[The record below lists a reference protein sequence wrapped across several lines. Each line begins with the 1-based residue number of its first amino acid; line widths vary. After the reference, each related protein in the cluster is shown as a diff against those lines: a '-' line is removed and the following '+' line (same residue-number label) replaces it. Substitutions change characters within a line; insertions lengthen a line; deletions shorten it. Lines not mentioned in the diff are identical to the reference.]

1 MVKKLYPGGKPKAF
15 NITYDDGVMQDLRF
29 VELMNRYGLKGTFN
43 LNSELMRTRF
53 AWTHPN
59 GMEVKRLDVDT
70 AQWLYRGHEI
80 ASHTRTHPYMHDLS
94 EAEVLAQLDR
104 DKRDLEEM
112 LGVEVAG
119 FAVPFDYYS
128 PLIADCAKRC
138 GFEYARMSEFSR
150 SYAPCRDYWFWKTGF
165 YHIEPGLES
174 FVDGFFET
182 EEELAVCQIVGH
194 SYDLDA
200 ENLWGTMEALLKRV
214 SAATD
219 VWPCTNLE
227 LVRYLKAM
235 ELAEV
240 QGNIVRNCSDL
251 ELWFEVDGEL
261 VCVRPHSGKGK

>member
-1 MVKKLYPGGKPKAF
+1 MIRKLYPGGKRKAF

-43 LNSELMRTRF
+43 LNSELMRSRF

-59 GMEVKRLDVDT
+59 GMEVRRLDVDT
-70 AQWLYRGHEI
+70 ARWLYRGHEI
-80 ASHTRTHPYMHDLS
+80 ASHTRTHPYMHGLT
-94 EAEVLAQLDR
+94 EGEVMEQLGR
-104 DKRDLEEM
+104 DKQDLEEM

-128 PLIADCAKRC
+128 PMIADCARRC

-165 YHIEPGLES
+165 YHIEPGLEA
-174 FVDGFFET
+174 FAEGFFET

-200 ENLWGTMEALLKRV
+200 EGLWESVETILKQV
-214 SAATD
+214 SAAKD
-219 VWPCTNLE
+219 VWSCTNLE

-235 ELAEV
+235 EMAEIRGDV
-240 QGNIVRNCSDL
+240 IRNYSHTP
-251 ELWFEVDGEL
+251 LWFEIDGET
-261 VCVRPHSGKGK
+261 VCVPPIR

>member
-1 MVKKLYPGGKPKAF
+1 MIRKLYPGGKGKAF

-43 LNSELMRTRF
+43 LNSELMRSRF

-59 GMEVKRLDVDT
+59 GMEVKRLDMDT
-70 AQWLYRGHEI
+70 ALWLYRGHEI

-94 EAEVLAQLDR
+94 EAEVLDQLGR

-128 PLIADCAKRC
+128 PMIADCAKNS

-150 SYAPCRDYWFWKTGF
+150 SYTPCRDYWFWKTGF
-165 YHIEPGLES
+165 YHIEPGLEA
-174 FVDGFFET
+174 FAEGFFET
-182 EEELAVCQIVGH
+182 EEELALCQIVGH

-200 ENLWGTMEALLKRV
+200 EGLWGVMGSILRRV
-214 SAATD
+214 SAAED
-219 VWPCTNLE
+219 VWSCTNLE

-235 ELAEV
+235 DLAEISDNGICNP
-240 QGNIVRNCSDL
+240 GNM
-251 ELWFEVDGEL
+251 ELWFEIDGAT
-261 VCVRPHSGKGK
+261 VCVPPQTGK

>member
-15 NITYDDGVMQDLRF
+15 NITYDDGVLQDLRF

-43 LNSELMRTRF
+43 LNSELMKTRF

-59 GMEVKRLDVDT
+59 GMEVKRLDADT
-70 AQWLYRGHEI
+70 ARWLYRGHEI

-94 EAEVLAQLDR
+94 EVEVMDQLGR
-104 DKRDLEEM
+104 DKADLEDI

-128 PLIADCAKRC
+128 PMIAECAKRC
-138 GFEYARMSEFSR
+138 GFEYARMSEFSH
-150 SYAPCRDYWFWKTGF
+150 SYTPCRDYWFWKTGF
-165 YHIEPGLES
+165 YHIEPGLEA

-182 EEELAVCQIVGH
+182 ADELAVCQIVGH

-200 ENLWGTMEALLKRV
+200 ENLWDTMEAILRRV
-214 SAATD
+214 SGAED
-219 VWPCTNLE
+219 VWSCTNLE

-235 ELAEV
+235 DMA
-240 QGNIVRNCSDL
+240 QIDGNCVHNSSDM
-251 ELWFEVDGEL
+251 ELWFEIDGAA
-261 VCVRPHSGKGK
+261 VCFPPKQ

>member
-1 MVKKLYPGGKPKAF
+1 MVRKLYPNGKWKAF

-43 LNSELMRTRF
+43 LNSELMKIRF

-59 GMEVKRLDVDT
+59 GMEVKRLDADT
-70 AQWLYRGHEI
+70 VRWLYRGHEI

-94 EAEVLAQLDR
+94 EEEVLDQLGR
-104 DKRDLEEM
+104 DKHDLEEM

-128 PLIADCAKRC
+128 PMIADCARRC
-138 GFEYARMSEFSR
+138 GFEYARMSEFSLR
-150 SYAPCRDYWFWKTGF
+150 YTPCQDYWFWQTGF
-165 YHIEPGLES
+165 YHIEPGLMG
-174 FVDGFFET
+174 FVDGFLDT

-200 ENLWGTMEALLKRV
+200 EELWGAVEEILRKV
-214 SAATD
+214 SQD
-219 VWPCTNLE
+219 NSVWSCTNLE

-235 ELAEV
+235 DKAEIDGDV
-240 QGNIVRNCSDL
+240 IHNPSDL
-251 ELWFEVDGEL
+251 ELWFEVDGMPI
-261 VCVRPHSGKGK
+261 CVPPAAK